1 MLSEMEYQA
10 IRYYQGDVKGN
21 DPFYGDSK
29 AYVTINSLFFRGIET
44 EIRRAREGKRLNP
57 EILKDKKRLHDL
69 LSSLL
74 DVMSNSVDQ
83 NCICYRVER
92 YADYLQMKKEGHTI
106 SFTST
111 SLKGF
116 LEYYQDREGIV
127 LMEFMIE
134 KGTPCFSYQELLQD
148 DYLKKDEQEVLLPP
162 GLNLTFEEVPLS
174 AKERT
179 IKDNKGLPPVLK
191 VRCHIKGQCS
201 YARNVYPA
209 SDNYQAIKR
218 LFAAINNNLP
228 INDEDLA
235 YYLAFKKA
243 FVYELM
249 TRKKDD
255 KSSSRV

>member
-1 MLSEMEYQA
+1 
-10 IRYYQGDVKGN
+10 
-21 DPFYGDSK
+21 
-29 AYVTINSLFFRGIET
+29 
-44 EIRRAREGKRLNP
+44 
-57 EILKDKKRLHDL
+57 
-69 LSSLL
+69 
-74 DVMSNSVDQ
+74 
-83 NCICYRVER
+83 
-92 YADYLQMKKEGHTI
+92 
-106 SFTST
+106 
-111 SLKGF
+111 
-116 LEYYQDREGIV
+116 
-127 LMEFMIE
+127 MEFMIE

-179 IKDNKGLPPVLK
+179 IKDNNGLPPVLK
-191 VRCHIKGQCS
+191 VRCHINGQCS

-209 SDNYQAIKR
+209 SDDYQAIKR